1 MEGRGSREWAD
12 EDKLPLILEAGGC
25 TYDEYTKTEILS
37 PAALEKSIGKKK
49 VAELVGALIVSKPGN
64 PTIAP
69 ESDKRKPFDRLAEA
83 KKDFE

>member
-1 MEGRGSREWAD
+1 M
-12 EDKLPLILEAGGC
+12 
-25 TYDEYTKTEILS
+25 
-37 PAALEKSIGKKK
+37 IGKRLKEVRK
-49 VAELVGALIVSKPGN
+49 IKGLTQAQVAELVGALIVSKPGS